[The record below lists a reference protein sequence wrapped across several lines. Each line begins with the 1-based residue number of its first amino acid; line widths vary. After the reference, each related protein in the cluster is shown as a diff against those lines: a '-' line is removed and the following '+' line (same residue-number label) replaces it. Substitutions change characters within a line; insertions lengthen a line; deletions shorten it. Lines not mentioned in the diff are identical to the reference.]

1 MKKITFILSILI
13 ANILFAQYAPAFDIP
28 GSTAIYK
35 DSSIIVAWAT
45 SYKDYIVGPEAD
57 VVWQTPEA
65 ALGKAEGTSFDI
77 VSLGRGGQITLK
89 FDTLIVNGDGPD
101 FVAFENSLNDT
112 FLELAWVEV
121 SYDGKNFIRIPNYS
135 LTSSTVGSFGAVDPT
150 KVTGYCSKYF
160 QGYGTP
166 FDLDSVSL
174 DTIRFVRLVDIVG
187 DGTAFDS
194 NNNVIYDPYPT
205 SGSAGA
211 DIDAVGVI
219 NAGSGLST
227 TSNYI
232 TSKSIKIYP
241 NPTKDNLQLIMHNVQ
256 LDKNTSVYIYDV
268 YGKLISVIASN
279 EARMNW
285 QSQTD
290 SHELR
295 SSYNAINID
304 VSDLQ
309 KGIYFIKIAEI
320 SKKFVKM

>member
-13 ANILFAQYAPAFDIP
+13 ANILFAQYAPAFDML
-28 GSTAIYK
+28 GSTAINK

-45 SYKDYIVGPEAD
+45 SYENYIVGPEAD
-57 VVWQTPEA
+57 IVWQTPEE

-121 SYDGKNFIRIPNYS
+121 SYDGKNFVRIPNYS
-135 LTSSTVGSFGAVDPT
+135 LTSSSVGSFGAVDPT

-174 DTIRFVRLVDIVG
+174 DTIRFVRLIDIIG
-187 DGTAFDS
+187 DGTSFDS

-227 TSNYI
+227 ISNYI
-232 TSKSIKIYP
+232 TSQSIKIYP
-241 NPTKDNLQLIMHNVQ
+241 NPVANNLQITISNKKIT
-256 LDKNTSVYIYDV
+256 DIKIFDT
-268 YGKLISVIASN
+268 YGRIVRVVN
-279 EARMNW
+279 
-285 QSQTD
+285 QSQTNR
-290 SHELR
+290 HTLNN
-295 SSYNAINID
+295 SSNVFSLD
-304 VSDLQ
+304 VSDLP